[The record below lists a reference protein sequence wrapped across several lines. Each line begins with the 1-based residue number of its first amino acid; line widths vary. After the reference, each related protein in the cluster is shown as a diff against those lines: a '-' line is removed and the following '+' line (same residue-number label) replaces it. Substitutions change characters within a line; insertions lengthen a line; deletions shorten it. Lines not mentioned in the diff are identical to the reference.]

1 MSLVMS
7 PEGIEED
14 VIGLVDGAVVGVLL
28 VELDSS
34 SKLVSK
40 EELVGFT
47 LLLLDIE
54 ISSARVTLVGP
65 VESLDPFM

>member
-1 MSLVMS
+1 MS

>member
-1 MSLVMS
+1 MSS
-7 PEGIEED
+7 EGVEED
-14 VIGLVDGAVVGVLL
+14 VIGLVDDMVGAVVGVLV

-47 LLLLDIE
+47 LLLLDISE
-54 ISSARVTLVGP
+54 ISSAPVTSVGP

>member
-1 MSLVMS
+1 MSLKIS
-7 PEGIEED
+7 SEGVEED